1 MPVRLALS
9 LAFGCV
15 LAACASEPVA
25 PPVPEPTVVDFADA
39 CVPENDGAEL
49 QVVGYADAFPTA
61 LSCSEGVAGARLCP
75 VEFHAERRFVL
86 EPEARAA
93 EADSSTGLAL
103 NIPEGSGPN
112 RVEAS
117 GFGIGPALVLIAD
130 DGTRADPYDRLRV
143 TGRFSADAEASGGT
157 AILCRF
163 DEVRTV
169 EIVEP
174 ASPSWRESAAEGET
188 MDAFLDS
195 LNAERSRVE

>member
-1 MPVRLALS
+1 MPLRSFCSFAAALA
-9 LAFGCV
+9 
-15 LAACASEPVA
+15 LAACASEPA
-25 PPVPEPTVVDFADA
+25 QPPPPAPTVVDFADA

-61 LSCSEGVAGARLCP
+61 FSCSEGVGGERLCP
-75 VEFHAERRFVL
+75 VAFHGERRHVL
-86 EPEARAA
+86 EPEVRA
-93 EADSSTGLAL
+93 ESDTSGGLTL
-103 NIPEGSGPN
+103 FVPEGDGPN

-117 GFGIGPALVLIAD
+117 GFGVGPALVLVAD

-163 DEVRTV
+163 AEVRAV
-169 EIVEP
+169 EVVEP
-174 ASPSWRESAAEGET
+174 ADPSWRDVAGEGET